1 MTVFYERFTG
11 LCNSNGIA
19 PNAVAKELKI
29 PSGSITAWSGT
40 TIPRLSTVKKI
51 ADRFGVSVSYL
62 TGDTDEQTPPTLNEK
77 GGARQRLLEETRDMN
92 AEELQAVA
100 QYIAFLKSQRP

>member
-1 MTVFYERFTG
+1 MVRYDRIWDLSQRRGKSKSF
-11 LCNSNGIA
+11 LS
-19 PNAVAKELKI
+19 VAMGHTKSYLNDARKQNTNIKREELEI
-29 PSGSITAWSGT
+29 LAAELET
-40 TIPRLSTVKKI
+40 
-51 ADRFGVSVSYL
+51 SVEYL